1 MIKNIINLLSKI
13 FRRKSLHKDSFD
25 VNIKSQDKLKEIF
38 GVDKDM
44 KYGDF
49 SAQTKESL
57 PIKIAQ
63 KMREARSQHLLR
75 SSEVAAKQLRVFKAA
90 TPHAEE
96 VEKRDQLKKLL
107 ETISKDPD
115 RL

>member
-44 KYGDF
+44 QYGDF
-49 SAQTKESL
+49 SAQTK
-57 PIKIAQ
+57 
-63 KMREARSQHLLR
+63 
-75 SSEVAAKQLRVFKAA
+75 
-90 TPHAEE
+90 
-96 VEKRDQLKKLL
+96 EKRDQLKKLL

>member
-25 VNIKSQDKLKEIF
+25 VNIKSRDKLKEVF

-49 SAQTKESL
+49 SAQTKE
-57 PIKIAQ
+57 Q
-63 KMREARSQHLLR
+63 
-75 SSEVAAKQLRVFKAA
+75 
-90 TPHAEE
+90 
-96 VEKRDQLKKLL
+96 RDQLKKLL

>member
-1 MIKNIINLLSKI
+1 MQKEP
-13 FRRKSLHKDSFD
+13 FD
-25 VNIKSQDKLKEIF
+25 VNIKSQDKLKEVF

-49 SAQTKESL
+49 SAQTKER
-57 PIKIAQ
+57 K
-63 KMREARSQHLLR
+63 
-75 SSEVAAKQLRVFKAA
+75 
-90 TPHAEE
+90 
-96 VEKRDQLKKLL
+96 DQLKKLL

>member
-49 SAQTKESL
+49 SAQTKE
-57 PIKIAQ
+57 
-63 KMREARSQHLLR
+63 
-75 SSEVAAKQLRVFKAA
+75 
-90 TPHAEE
+90 
-96 VEKRDQLKKLL
+96 KRDQLKKLL

>member
-25 VNIKSQDKLKEIF
+25 VNIKSQDKLKEVF

-44 KYGDF
+44 EYADF
-49 SAQTKESL
+49 SAQTKE
-57 PIKIAQ
+57 Q
-63 KMREARSQHLLR
+63 
-75 SSEVAAKQLRVFKAA
+75 
-90 TPHAEE
+90 
-96 VEKRDQLKKLL
+96 RDQLKKLL

>member
-25 VNIKSQDKLKEIF
+25 VNIKSQDKLKEVF
-38 GVDKDM
+38 GVHKDM
-44 KYGDF
+44 EYADF
-49 SAQTKESL
+49 SAQTK
-57 PIKIAQ
+57 
-63 KMREARSQHLLR
+63 
-75 SSEVAAKQLRVFKAA
+75 
-90 TPHAEE
+90 
-96 VEKRDQLKKLL
+96 EKRDQLKKLL

>member
-13 FRRKSLHKDSFD
+13 FRRKSLCKDSFD

-38 GVDKDM
+38 GVDNDM

-49 SAQTKESL
+49 SAQTK
-57 PIKIAQ
+57 
-63 KMREARSQHLLR
+63 
-75 SSEVAAKQLRVFKAA
+75 
-90 TPHAEE
+90 
-96 VEKRDQLKKLL
+96 EKRDQLKKLL

>member
-49 SAQTKESL
+49 SAQTKE
-57 PIKIAQ
+57 Q
-63 KMREARSQHLLR
+63 
-75 SSEVAAKQLRVFKAA
+75 
-90 TPHAEE
+90 
-96 VEKRDQLKKLL
+96 RDQLKKLL

>member
-1 MIKNIINLLSKI
+1 MIKNIINLLKKI
-13 FRRKSLHKDSFD
+13 FRKKPLQKEPFD

-49 SAQTKESL
+49 SAHSKER
-57 PIKIAQ
+57 A
-63 KMREARSQHLLR
+63 
-75 SSEVAAKQLRVFKAA
+75 
-90 TPHAEE
+90 
-96 VEKRDQLKKLL
+96 DQLKKLL

>member
-13 FRRKSLHKDSFD
+13 FRRKSFHEDRFD

-38 GVDKDM
+38 GVNKDV

-49 SAQTKESL
+49 STHTKE
-57 PIKIAQ
+57 
-63 KMREARSQHLLR
+63 E
-75 SSEVAAKQLRVFKAA
+75 
-90 TPHAEE
+90 
-96 VEKRDQLKKLL
+96 RDQLKKLL

>member
-49 SAQTKESL
+49 SAHSKE
-57 PIKIAQ
+57 
-63 KMREARSQHLLR
+63 
-75 SSEVAAKQLRVFKAA
+75 RV
-90 TPHAEE
+90 
-96 VEKRDQLKKLL
+96 DQLKKLL

>member
-1 MIKNIINLLSKI
+1 MIKNIINLLKKI
-13 FRRKSLHKDSFD
+13 FRKKPLQKESFD

-49 SAQTKESL
+49 SAQTKER
-57 PIKIAQ
+57 K
-63 KMREARSQHLLR
+63 
-75 SSEVAAKQLRVFKAA
+75 
-90 TPHAEE
+90 
-96 VEKRDQLKKLL
+96 DQLKKLL

>member
-13 FRRKSLHKDSFD
+13 FRRKSLHKGSFD
-25 VNIKSQDKLKEIF
+25 INIKSQDKLKEIF

-49 SAQTKESL
+49 SAQTKE
-57 PIKIAQ
+57 
-63 KMREARSQHLLR
+63 
-75 SSEVAAKQLRVFKAA
+75 
-90 TPHAEE
+90 
-96 VEKRDQLKKLL
+96 KRDQLKKLL

>member
-13 FRRKSLHKDSFD
+13 FRRKSFHEDRFD

-38 GVDKDM
+38 GVNKDV

-49 SAQTKESL
+49 STHTKG
-57 PIKIAQ
+57 
-63 KMREARSQHLLR
+63 
-75 SSEVAAKQLRVFKAA
+75 
-90 TPHAEE
+90 
-96 VEKRDQLKKLL
+96 KRDQLKKLL